1 MKAFFKSYKGFKTI
15 LSLIALI
22 IGLCVFKWQLGV
34 SITLIF
40 TLLALWLDNIVSFFT
55 KKAK

>member
-15 LSLIALI
+15 LSTLMVV
-22 IGLCVFKWQLGV
+22 IGLCIFKWQLGV

-55 KKAK
+55 KKA